1 MSKSSRDISDSAPLS
16 ESSAVSK
23 ASVVSGLGYPNGRD
37 EQSPSPTGWQAT
49 TEEITSIEKQ
59 VSRETSR

>member
-1 MSKSSRDISDSAPLS
+1 MTQKTRSDQSCASVAEDSAS
-16 ESSAVSK
+16 TA

-37 EQSPSPTGWQAT
+37 EISASPVGWQEQQA
-49 TEEITSIEKQ
+49 EITTIEKQ